1 MRIISLLLNLSI
13 LLIVVI
19 IAFSFTALNDE
30 NVILNYYI
38 GSREI
43 PLPVVILM
51 AIAFG
56 ALLGVMASLG
66 MILKSKRQN
75 LKLRNTIK
83 KTEREIMNLRSV
95 SAKEH
100 R

>member
-30 NVILNYYI
+30 NVVLNYYV

-43 PLPVVILM
+43 PLPVVILT
-51 AIAFG
+51 AITFG
-56 ALLGVMASLG
+56 ALLGIAASLG

-75 LKLRNTIK
+75 IKLRNTLR

-95 SAKEH
+95 TAKEH
-100 R
+100 S